1 MFTISITESN
11 DELGEITRYQQSVDY
26 LDIRKVIEA
35 VNDSPPPPV
44 RKRAVRS
51 DAGKPRG
58 AREDL
63 LAENTEPNPFDVE
76 VK

>member
-1 MFTISITESN
+1 MLTITITENN
-11 DELGEITRYQQSVDY
+11 DELGELVRYQQTVDT
-26 LDIRKVIEA
+26 LDICKVIEA

-51 DAGKPRG
+51 DAGKPR
-58 AREDL
+58 APREDL
-63 LAENTEPNPFDVE
+63 LAENAEPNPFDVE